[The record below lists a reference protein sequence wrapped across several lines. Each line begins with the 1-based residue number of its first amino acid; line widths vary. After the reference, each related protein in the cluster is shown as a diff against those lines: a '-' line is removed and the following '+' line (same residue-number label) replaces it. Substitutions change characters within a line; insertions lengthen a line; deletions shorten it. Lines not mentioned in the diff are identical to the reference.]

1 MYMCVWMILCE
12 NLSHVFLSSRKLL
25 SIRIA
30 AQGRVQQVLRCY
42 GLARRACIALFSA
55 GMPGETCITSWR
67 VSWANVSYEFW
78 KTQCGKHIFTC
89 WRSSFR
95 NVLCLHF
102 QILEKSGWRTFRMRA
117 WRILKPS
124 ARTRYLGWTVIYVLS
139 THVQPWKTSI
149 LDSINH
155 QETLYLHQ
163 HPWIYESL
171 LPQSSV
177 VILKYF

>member
-12 NLSHVFLSSRKLL
+12 NLSHMFLSSRKLL

-42 GLARRACIALFSA
+42 GLARRACVALFSA

-124 ARTRYLGWTVIYVLS
+124 ARTRYLGWTVIYMYYLRTFNHEKHRYWIQS
-139 THVQPWKTSI
+139 TIKKNFTSI
-149 LDSINH
+149 NIPESMN
-155 QETLYLHQ
+155 LYFRNRQL
-163 HPWIYESL
+163 WS
-171 LPQSSV
+171 
-177 VILKYF
+177 